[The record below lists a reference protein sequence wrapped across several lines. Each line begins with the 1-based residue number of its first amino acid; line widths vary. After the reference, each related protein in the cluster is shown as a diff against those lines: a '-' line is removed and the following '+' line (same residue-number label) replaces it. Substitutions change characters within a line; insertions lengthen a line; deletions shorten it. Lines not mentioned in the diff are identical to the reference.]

1 MWSVLV
7 NAAMALAVAEAT
19 SARVRLGASPTVT
32 VSTGAGQHF
41 TLEAVGPAFRVGV
54 STSGAARAS
63 SAMALSTLMLPESRA
78 DQAANVTIEHWPAST
93 ELGSG
98 IGLRASF
105 GAIYLANR
113 TSTKETVLVLL
124 GASGSEITRGA
135 LAARTEPPALGMK
148 AQAPSCEIAG
158 TPNTDK
164 VNGDRL
170 KASVEDLKS
179 DCCAA
184 CTAFAG
190 CSAWIFATDVP
201 AGADNCWL
209 MDGVTKTKTAAGRIF
224 GKVGGA
230 TSRGL
235 QLKLSASP
243 DAKSYGFGGADQEP
257 GVDGDPFAAAA
268 VQPIVGNR
276 VWRTPSYWATEGY
289 AVLGVASTSHAAG
302 NLAGYGASWQRS
314 NNYITWD
321 IEGTRGDLY
330 LAPAATLPQGVSAI
344 AELTGPAAV
353 PPAWAFGFLACRW
366 GWDNRSYIEQTL
378 HKFRCVHCNYSHYS
392 AFRTS
397 PNYAGSSGLIT
408 AAADLP
414 FYSHMCRT
422 LLQGR
427 SLSTGCIHFGL
438 WMVYQCPKCSYSG

>member
-1 MWSVLV
+1 MRPPAPRGGFGVV
-7 NAAMALAVAEAT
+7 TARRAANAGCVRELAVTPPRSATKMWLVLASTTLAIAAAAETMEEPEPA
-19 SARVRLGASPTVT
+19 PTVT
-32 VSTGAGQHF
+32 VSAGDGRHI

-54 STSGAARAS
+54 SSAAGGNRTT
-63 SAMALSTLMLPESRA
+63 ALPTLMLPESRTGE
-78 DQAANVTIEHWPAST
+78 AANVTVEHWPAGV
-93 ELGSG
+93 ELDSG

-105 GAIYLANR
+105 GAVYLANH

-124 GASGSEITRGA
+124 SASGSEIIRGTVTA
-135 LAARTEPPALGMK
+135 PTELSALGTR
-148 AQAPSCEIAG
+148 AQAPSCESAG

-164 VNGDRL
+164 ANGQRL

-190 CSAWIFATDVP
+190 CSAWIFATDVS
-201 AGADNCWL
+201 AGEDNCWL

-230 TSRGL
+230 ASHGL
-235 QLKLSASP
+235 QLQLSASP
-243 DAKSYGFGGADQEP
+243 GAKSYGFGGADQEP

-268 VQPIVGNR
+268 AQPIVGNR

-314 NNYITWD
+314 NDYITWD
-321 IEGTRGDLY
+321 IEGAHADLY
-330 LAPAATLPQGVSAI
+330 LAPAATLPEGVSAI
-344 AELTGPAAV
+344 AQLTGPAAV

-378 HKFRCVHCNYSHYS
+378 REFRCVYCSH
-392 AFRTS
+392 
-397 PNYAGSSGLIT
+397 
-408 AAADLP
+408 
-414 FYSHMCRT
+414 
-422 LLQGR
+422 
-427 SLSTGCIHFGL
+427 
-438 WMVYQCPKCSYSG
+438 V